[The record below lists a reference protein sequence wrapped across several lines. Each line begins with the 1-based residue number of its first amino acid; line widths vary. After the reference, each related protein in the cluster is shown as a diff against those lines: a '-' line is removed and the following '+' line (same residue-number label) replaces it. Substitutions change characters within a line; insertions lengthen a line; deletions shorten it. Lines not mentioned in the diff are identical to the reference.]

1 MVCTAGDGRAV
12 TMPSSGHRQRS
23 TAGSPGARGPT
34 GGLRDLYPTSEVAR
48 ILGVSAARVRA
59 LARVG
64 GRPPRRVGR
73 RFFFTFQ
80 DLVLLRTAHGLCTSR
95 IPAHRIGRV
104 LTELVRQLPAGRPLS
119 GVRIYTDGDRV
130 IAREGRSAWQ
140 PEDGQ
145 VVFSFAVDD
154 LARTVRRAS
163 PPAPPAV
170 LQPPPGAA
178 VARRREAARCYDRG
192 LVLEQAGHLRAARE
206 AYARTLELD
215 PTFADAHIN
224 LGRLLHEA
232 GDPATAARH
241 YEAAVRHA
249 PDDAIAHYNLGV
261 ALEDLNRTDGAIRQY
276 RRALEID
283 PQLAEAHFNLGRL
296 LEQLNRPLEA
306 RLHFRLYE
314 RLTGREL

>member
-1 MVCTAGDGRAV
+1 MA
-12 TMPSSGHRQRS
+12 SSGHRQRS
-23 TAGSPGARGPT
+23 AAASQAARGPT
-34 GGLRDLYPTSEVAR
+34 ATVPPDLYPTREVAR

-59 LARVG
+59 LARAG

-80 DLVLLRTAHGLCTSR
+80 DLVLLRTAQGLWAGR
-95 IPAHRIGRV
+95 IPAPRIGRV

-119 GVRIYTDGDRV
+119 GVRICTDGHRV
-130 IAREGRSAWQ
+130 IAREGRTVWQ

-145 VVFSFAVDD
+145 ILFSFAVDD
-154 LARTVRRAS
+154 LARTVGRAT
-163 PPAPPAV
+163 PPAPPAA
-170 LQPPPGAA
+170 LQPPPAGAA
-178 VARRREAARCYDRG
+178 ARRREAARCYDRG

-215 PTFADAHIN
+215 PAFADAHIN

-232 GDPATAARH
+232 GDPAAAARH

-261 ALEDLNRTDGAIRQY
+261 ALEDLNRTARALRQY
-276 RRALEID
+276 RRALELD

-296 LEQLNRPLEA
+296 LDQMKRPIEA